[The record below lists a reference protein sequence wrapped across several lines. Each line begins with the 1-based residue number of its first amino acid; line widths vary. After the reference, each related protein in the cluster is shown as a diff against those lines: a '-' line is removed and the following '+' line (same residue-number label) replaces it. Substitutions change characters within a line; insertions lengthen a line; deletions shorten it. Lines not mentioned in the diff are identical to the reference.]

1 MLILERKRKV
11 SKVNEIKNKG
21 SKLHVIFFCSINEAL
36 YFLIKTKRTSIINYL
51 AKNTSIINY
60 LYLNVFFWITMTP
73 HIHTIFMATNWIM
86 HGNKT
91 HTRD

>member
-1 MLILERKRKV
+1 MSMPHHLKRKEIKNFVDLLNEGTKMLILERKRKV

-60 LYLNVFFWITMTP
+60 LYLNFF
-73 HIHTIFMATNWIM
+73 F
-86 HGNKT
+86 G
-91 HTRD
+91 